1 MMTVIAAGLGLTAA
15 FSPLLTLMRL
25 WQIKE
30 WRWDRLMEHLKRE
43 GVLMQLFGGT
53 RSLILFFW
61 GSVTFVTFLIG
72 DAGTMASPLG
82 WALLILLA
90 VTTIIQVGLR
100 KQQMPTWTLKAIVLT
115 SCSLILTVILTSLF
129 FSLRWHGG
137 PLLGALVPAL
147 SPLIAAC
154 AWFVMRPLDYV
165 LKKRV
170 MDRAKRARTDHPEL
184 IVIGIT
190 GSVGKTT
197 TKELLAHILRPLG
210 AISTPE
216 HVNTEMGVAV
226 WLTSILR
233 KEPCDSKRII
243 IVEMG
248 AYRRGEIALL
258 SAIAQPT
265 IGIIT
270 YIGHQHISLF
280 GSREAIRESKGE
292 LFQALPETGHAF
304 ANKDNDATDALI
316 RLCRCPVTTVGTG
329 NDADI
334 VATDIE
340 ETGKGIRFQSM
351 ETIFTIPIA
360 GTHIVAGALL
370 AIAVAKHLGRTPSQ
384 IAEVLKNFR
393 SLPGT
398 FEIREERGITILNDT
413 YNSSPDGV
421 RAAIDWAALQPQEE
435 KILLIEG
442 IIELGQFE
450 EEIHLD
456 LAIRA
461 SKVFSRVFVADPHFL
476 PYFRKGGFDD
486 RAQPVPT
493 ISSPVPAG
501 SLLVCLGRLRQSQI
515 NRFRGSVDPH

>member
-1 MMTVIAAGLGLTAA
+1 MKTAIAIGLSLIGAV
-15 FSPLLTLMRL
+15 SPLLTLLRL

-30 WRWDRLMEHLKRE
+30 WRWDRLTEHLKRE

-53 RSLILFFW
+53 RSVILFLW
-61 GSVTFVTFLIG
+61 GVMLFISFLVG
-72 DAGTMASPLG
+72 DSLIMAEPLG
-82 WALLILLA
+82 FALLILLA
-90 VTTIIQVGLR
+90 LTTIAQFILG
-100 KQQMPTWTLKAIVLT
+100 KQQFPIWTLKAIVLT
-115 SCSLILTVILTSLF
+115 GCSLVLTLVLTWF
-129 FSLRWHGG
+129 FSSLGWHGG
-137 PLLGALVPAL
+137 ILLAALIPAA

-154 AWFVMRPLDYV
+154 AWIVMRPVDYV

-170 MDRAKRARTDHPEL
+170 MDRSKQERVNHPK
-184 IVIGIT
+184 ITVIGIT

-210 AISTPE
+210 AIATPE
-216 HVNTEMGVAV
+216 HVNTEMGVAI
-226 WLTSILR
+226 WIRNILR
-233 KEPCDSKRII
+233 KEPADSSRIL

-248 AYRRGEIALL
+248 AYRKGEIALL
-258 SAIAQPT
+258 CQITQPT

-270 YIGHQHISLF
+270 FIGHQHLSLF
-280 GSREAIRESKGE
+280 GSRDAIRAAKGE
-292 LFQALPETGHAF
+292 LFEALPATGRAF
-304 ANKDNDATDALI
+304 ANKDNDGSEALI

-329 NDADI
+329 NDAD
-334 VATDIE
+334 VVGTDVE
-340 ETGKGIRFQSM
+340 ETGKGIRFQTLN
-351 ETIFTIPIA
+351 TIFNVPIA
-360 GTHIVAGALL
+360 GTHSIAGALL
-370 AIAVAKHLGRTPSQ
+370 AIAVAKHLDRTPAE
-384 IAEVLKNFR
+384 IAESLKSFR
-393 SLPGT
+393 PLPGT
-398 FEIREERGITILNDT
+398 FEIREEQGVTILNDT

-450 EEIHLD
+450 EDIHLD

-461 SKVFSRVFVADPHFL
+461 SKVFSRVYVADPHFL

-486 RAQPVPT
+486 RAMTMPAHA
-493 ISSPVPAG
+493 SPVSAG